1 MTKGRWTA
9 VVVLGLV
16 ALAAAW
22 GAQYT
27 RARRGG
33 HPAGSGIAMGADNVT
48 VRLFREPAAVPA
60 FTLTALDGHPLSSS
74 DWRGKVVL
82 VNFWAT
88 WCPPCRAEIPDLIAL
103 QNKYRDKLVVVGIS
117 EDDGPVEDVKRF
129 VAEQKMT
136 YPVAMTSPELRKI
149 FRGVVALPTTFII
162 DPDGKLEQ
170 KHIGMLN
177 AAETEAETRVLAGL
191 NRNASIERIEN
202 SDKVRLE
209 NAAQAKNIPGVE
221 LASLSDAQRT
231 AVVQALIAEDCT
243 CGCTLSVAECRLDDP
258 TCPVSLPLAKDI
270 VKKYSAQP

>member
-9 VVVLGLV
+9 IVVLGLV

-22 GAQYT
+22 GAAYS
-27 RARRGG
+27 RARRTGTAAESPF
-33 HPAGSGIAMGADNVT
+33 PAGTDKVT

-60 FTLTALDGHPLSSS
+60 FTLTDLDGHSLSSS

-88 WCPPCRAEIPDLIAL
+88 WCPPCRAEIPDLITL
-103 QNKYRDKLVVVGIS
+103 QNKYRDKLVVLGIS
-117 EDDGPVEDVKRF
+117 EDDGPVQDVKRF

-170 KHIGMLN
+170 KHVGMLN
-177 AAETEAETRVLAGL
+177 AAETEAEARVLAGL
-191 NRNASIERIEN
+191 NRNASIERVDN

-209 NAAQAKNIPGVE
+209 NAAQAKNIPGVD
-221 LASLSDAQRT
+221 LAKLSDAQRT

-243 CGCTLSVAECRLDDP
+243 CGCTLTVAECRLDDP
-258 TCPVSLPLAKDI
+258 TCPISLPLAQDI
-270 VKKYSAQP
+270 VKKYSALP

>member
-22 GAQYT
+22 GVQYT
-27 RARRGG
+27 RAR
-33 HPAGSGIAMGADNVT
+33 SGTGATSAVATGADEVS
-48 VRLFREPAAVPA
+48 VQLFREPAPVPA
-60 FTLTALDGHPLSSS
+60 FTLNDLDGHPLSSI

-103 QNKYRDKLVVVGIS
+103 QNKYRDKLVVLGIS
-117 EDDGPVEDVKRF
+117 EDDGPVDDVKRF

-170 KHIGMLN
+170 KHVGMLN
-177 AAETEAETRVLAGL
+177 ATQAEAETRVLAGL
-191 NRNASIERIEN
+191 NRSASIERVDN

-209 NAAQAKNIPGVE
+209 NAAQAKKIPGVD
-221 LASLSDAQRT
+221 LANLSDAQRT

-243 CGCTLSVAECRLDDP
+243 CGCTLTVAECRLDDP
-258 TCPVSLPLAKDI
+258 TCPISLPLAQDI
-270 VKKYSAQP
+270 VKKYSAQR